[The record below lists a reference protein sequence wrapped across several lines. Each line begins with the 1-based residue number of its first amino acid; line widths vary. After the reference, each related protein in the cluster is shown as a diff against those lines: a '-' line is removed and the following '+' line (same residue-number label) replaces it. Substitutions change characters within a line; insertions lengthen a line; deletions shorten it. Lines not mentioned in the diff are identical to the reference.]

1 MRGSITGHVAAA
13 EAAKYIKGAVVMVSG
28 FRCRVSNLNVVIGGP
43 VSDSSGFPIGA
54 FGNDRLL
61 EVRQ

>member
-1 MRGSITGHVAAA
+1 
-13 EAAKYIKGAVVMVSG
+13 MVSG